1 MSFHSTSQSNEY
13 SKRNTDF
20 FLNKESL
27 LNSAEQ
33 TQLQPENNQAQI
45 VALVQHLYIKLTCH
59 AK

>member
-45 VALVQHLYIKLTCH
+45 VALVQHL
-59 AK
+59 